1 MMTSNTV
8 FQLGLLV
15 VLSLA
20 ACAHAQNMTVMCY
33 YFDCPSYSKIAQR
46 STHEERVYANQK
58 WIVTSGDVRNLES
71 SRLQMFNRL
80 LSYLSGLNTQ
90 NKPLNIT
97 LPFLTKVVREP
108 GSDVTTDM
116 SMYMY
121 IPLASQLAP
130 PTPSD
135 PMVKVVSSPVTYVYS
150 KSFGGYTSKS
160 GVKQTRAQLRA
171 AIGDTRLYDNSHFY
185 LATYSS
191 PLQTKNRYNELWIVR
206 K

>member
-1 MMTSNTV
+1 MMTSNIV
-8 FQLGLLV
+8 LQLGLLV

-20 ACAHAQNMTVMCY
+20 SAHAQNMTVMCY
-33 YFDCPSYSKIAQR
+33 YFDCPSYGKIAQR
-46 STHEERVYANQK
+46 STHEERVYDSQK
-58 WIVTSGDVRNLES
+58 WITTSGDVKNLEA

-108 GSDVTTDM
+108 GSDVTTEM

-121 IPLASQLAP
+121 IPLASQSAP

-135 PMVKVVSSPVTYVYS
+135 PKVKVVSTPVTYVYS
-150 KSFGGYTSKS
+150 TSFGGYTSKY
-160 GVKQTRAQLRA
+160 GVKKTRTQLTA
-171 AIGDTRLYDNSHFY
+171 AIGDARLYDNSHFY

-191 PLQTKNRYNELWIVR
+191 PLQTKQRYNELWVVR